1 MKTLSEASLL
11 LFLFVLLFPSAGCAS
26 ITTWENTGVEICR
39 VNDAEIK
46 RMDDGSF
53 QLVQDVSV
61 TREYLPFL
69 SFLSQTSE
77 EKRTYSFPEINKI
90 TDPKSYVFILKPDNR
105 KSTILSMRKGFLV
118 CKEYLS
124 PRYNDENM
132 LNDSDLSLLKNHP
145 FVVRNLASCRADFL
159 IPYEA
164 VSLDNGNLKLNCY
177 APPAPPVILN
187 DKDNDT
193 CQTRMEGAG
202 ITCLRIVLLPIPVL
216 IDVATLPFLPIGL
229 LLVYSMRC

>member
-11 LFLFVLLFPSAGCAS
+11 LFLFVLLFLSAGCAS
-26 ITTWENTGVEICR
+26 ITTWENTGIEICR

-46 RMDDGSF
+46 KMDDGSF

-77 EKRTYSFPEINKI
+77 EKRTYSFPKINKI

-124 PRYNDENM
+124 PLYNNENM
-132 LNDSDLSLLKNHP
+132 LNDSDLSLLENHP
-145 FVVRNLASCRADFL
+145 FVVRNLASSRADFL

-164 VSLDNGNLKLNCY
+164 VSLDNGNLKLNC
-177 APPAPPVILN
+177 
-187 DKDNDT
+187 
-193 CQTRMEGAG
+193 
-202 ITCLRIVLLPIPVL
+202 
-216 IDVATLPFLPIGL
+216 
-229 LLVYSMRC
+229 